1 MKRVIDMSS
10 ITKFIGEI
18 LICFIE
24 NLNIILVGMIVFV
37 VIVFYLIHRLTE
49 KFCFNLWDEYLK
61 VENNITEEDFET
73 RELRMKK
80 DKEIEEMWDKFYT
93 EQGEYLEC
101 LGTKPE
107 SWTDEEYDY
116 ADELFD
122 RLTEM
127 KRESDEWWEKFYN
140 KYEDMSPYGTE

>member
-1 MKRVIDMSS
+1 MKRVIDMRG
-10 ITKFIGEI
+10 ITE
-18 LICFIE
+18 FIE
-24 NLNIILVGMIVFV
+24 EINFLVSNFKIIFIASVVFMV
-37 VIVFYLIHRLTE
+37 VIVYLIHCLRE
-49 KFCFNLWDEYLK
+49 KFYFNLWDDYLK
-61 VENNITEEDFET
+61 VENNITEEDFEA

-80 DKEIEEMWDKFYT
+80 DKEIEEMWDKFYA

-122 RLTEM
+122 RLTAME
-127 KRESDEWWEKFYN
+127 RESDEWWEEFYN

>member
-1 MKRVIDMSS
+1 MKRVIDMRG
-10 ITKFIGEI
+10 ITE
-18 LICFIE
+18 FIE
-24 NLNIILVGMIVFV
+24 GINFLVSDIKIIFIVAV
-37 VIVFYLIHRLTE
+37 VFTVIAVYLIHRLRE
-49 KFCFNLWDEYLK
+49 KFYFNLWDDYLK
-61 VENNITEEDFET
+61 VENNITEEDFEA

-80 DKEIEEMWDKFYT
+80 DKEIEEMWDKFYA

-122 RLTEM
+122 RLTAME
-127 KRESDEWWEKFYN
+127 RESDEWWEEFYN
-140 KYEDMSPYGTE
+140 KYKDMSPYGTE

>member
-1 MKRVIDMSS
+1 MKRVIDMRG
-10 ITKFIGEI
+10 ITE
-18 LICFIE
+18 FIE
-24 NLNIILVGMIVFV
+24 EINFLVSNFKIIFIASVVFMV
-37 VIVFYLIHRLTE
+37 VIVYLIHCLRK
-49 KFCFNLWDEYLK
+49 KFYFNLRDDYLK
-61 VENNITEEDFET
+61 IENNITEEDFEA

-80 DKEIEEMWDKFYT
+80 DKEIEEMWDKFYA

-122 RLTEM
+122 RLTAME
-127 KRESDEWWEKFYN
+127 RESDEWWEEFYN